1 MVKYSVAFGI
11 LNEFDT
17 EEDTVTILK
26 DGEVMEYRLDIS
38 LENSEGWEKKL
49 QELLNKDVTLKLK
62 DDQVYDVS

>member
-1 MVKYSVAFGI
+1 MVKYSVVFGR

-17 EEDTVTILK
+17 EEDTLTILK

-38 LENSEGWEKKL
+38 LINSTDWEKKVE
-49 QELLNKDVTLKLK
+49 QFLNKDVTLKLK

>member
-1 MVKYSVAFGI
+1 MAKYSVVFGR

>member
-1 MVKYSVAFGI
+1 MVRYSVVFGR

-17 EEDTVTILK
+17 EEDTLTILK

-38 LENSEGWEKKL
+38 LINSDGWEKKVE
-49 QELLNKDVTLKLK
+49 QFLNKDVTLKLK